1 MTVKIIKNRK
11 LAGAVAL
18 AAMVNGFPL
27 MALAQNEQSGV
38 MLSEVSGEMS
48 AKQLQQRLTELQAR
62 VDALTAPPAEIENP
76 EPAKA
81 PTFGNTNIQ
90 IGGYVKLDS
99 IFSDYSDGSGA
110 TAGVGEDFLVPSTIP
125 VGGAVRGEGGDVH
138 YNAHAKSTRLF
149 FKSATDVGA
158 GSVKTHIE
166 IDAMAGAQGDERISN
181 SYAQRLRHAYVDWE
195 IDGDRSLLAGQSWS
209 TFFNV
214 GALPEGL
221 DFVGP
226 VGTIFERQP
235 QIRYTQSI
243 GSGSLQ
249 VAAENPATTL
259 YNGAEN
265 PYDDNRRPDL
275 ILRYN
280 NRIGDLNYSI
290 ASMSRELAYD
300 RTDASSESEQGHAV
314 SLSGKWQLGRDDL
327 RFMYSYGN
335 ALGRYLGLNSYRAGI
350 IDPVSGDIELID
362 QHGGYIALRHF
373 WNEQWRSNL
382 VLSATAA
389 DNPGLVADTAPSSYQ
404 SLHVNLMY
412 SPVPK
417 MTLGGEYIFASK
429 SVENI
434 SGQLADDEGDM
445 QRMQLS
451 VKYSF

>member
-11 LAGAVAL
+11 LAGALAL
-18 AAMVNGFPL
+18 TAMVNTIPG
-27 MALAQNEQSGV
+27 LAV
-38 MLSEVSGEMS
+38 EVEESS
-48 AKQLQQRLTELQAR
+48 AAQLQQRIAELQAQ
-62 VDALTAPPAEIENP
+62 VDALAARPVEIENP
-76 EPAKA
+76 EPTQAS
-81 PTFGNTNIQ
+81 TFGDTNIQ

-99 IFSDYSDGSGA
+99 IFSDYSDGSSA

-125 VGGAVRGEGGDVH
+125 VGGEGGDVH

-149 FKSATDVGA
+149 FKSSTDVGA
-158 GSVKTHIE
+158 GSVNTHIE

-181 SYAQRLRHAYVDWE
+181 SYAQRLRHAYVDWK

-235 QIRYTQSI
+235 QIRYTQGI

-249 VAAENPATTL
+249 FAAENPATTL

-265 PYDDNRRPDL
+265 PYDDNSRPDL

-280 NRIGDLNYSI
+280 NSIGDLNYSV

-300 RTDASSESEQGHAV
+300 RSDASSDSEQGYAI

-350 IDPVSGDIELID
+350 IDPVNGNIELID
-362 QHGGYIALRHF
+362 QHGGYVALRHF
-373 WNEQWRSNL
+373 WSEQWRSNL

-389 DNPGLVADTAPSSYQ
+389 DNPGLVADTTPSSYQ
-404 SLHVNLMY
+404 SLHLNLMY

-417 MTLGGEYIFASK
+417 MTLGGEYIYASK
-429 SVENI
+429 ELENT
-434 SGQLADDEGDM
+434 SGLLADDEGDM

-451 VKYSF
+451 VKYVF

>member
-1 MTVKIIKNRK
+1 MKIIKNRK
-11 LAGAVAL
+11 LAGALAL
-18 AAMVNGFPL
+18 TAMVNTIPG
-27 MALAQNEQSGV
+27 LAV
-38 MLSEVSGEMS
+38 EVEESS
-48 AKQLQQRLTELQAR
+48 AAQLQQRIAELQAQ
-62 VDALTAPPAEIENP
+62 VDALAARPVEIENP
-76 EPAKA
+76 EPTQAS
-81 PTFGNTNIQ
+81 TFGDTNIQ

-99 IFSDYSDGSGA
+99 IFSDYSDGSSA

-125 VGGAVRGEGGDVH
+125 VGGEGGDVH

-149 FKSATDVGA
+149 FKSSTDVGA
-158 GSVKTHIE
+158 GSVNTHIE

-181 SYAQRLRHAYVDWE
+181 SYAQRLRHAYVDWK

-235 QIRYTQSI
+235 QIRYTQGI

-249 VAAENPATTL
+249 FAAENPATTL

-265 PYDDNRRPDL
+265 PYDDNSRPDL

-280 NRIGDLNYSI
+280 NSIGDLNYSV

-300 RTDASSESEQGHAV
+300 RSDASSDSEQGYAI

-350 IDPVSGDIELID
+350 IDPVNGNIELID
-362 QHGGYIALRHF
+362 QHGGYVALRHF
-373 WNEQWRSNL
+373 WSEQWRSNL

-389 DNPGLVADTAPSSYQ
+389 DNPGLVADTTPSSYQ
-404 SLHVNLMY
+404 SLHLNLMY

-417 MTLGGEYIFASK
+417 MTLGGEYIYASK
-429 SVENI
+429 ELENT
-434 SGQLADDEGDM
+434 SGLLADDEGDM

-451 VKYSF
+451 VKYVF

>member
-1 MTVKIIKNRK
+1 MKIIKNRK

-18 AAMVNGFPL
+18 AAMVNTLP
-27 MALAQNEQSGV
+27 ALAAEPDA
-38 MLSEVSGEMS
+38 LT
-48 AKQLQQRLTELQAR
+48 AAQLQQRIAELQAQ
-62 VDALTAPPAEIENP
+62 VDALAARPVEIENP

-81 PTFGNTNIQ
+81 SPFGDTEIQ

-99 IFSDYSDGSGA
+99 IFSDYSDGSAA

-125 VGGAVRGEGGDVH
+125 IGGEGGDVH

-149 FKSATDVGA
+149 FKSATELGA
-158 GSVKTHIE
+158 GSVNTHIE

-181 SYAQRLRHAYVDWE
+181 SYAQRLRHAYVNWN

-235 QIRYTQSI
+235 QIRYTQGL

-249 VAAENPATTL
+249 FAAENPATTL
-259 YNGAEN
+259 YNSTEN
-265 PYDDNRRPDL
+265 PYDDNSRPDL
-275 ILRYN
+275 VLRYN
-280 NRIGDLNYSI
+280 NNIGDLNYSI

-300 RTDASSESEQGHAV
+300 RADASSESEQGYAI

-350 IDPVSGDIELID
+350 IDPLDGSIDLID
-362 QHGGYIALRHF
+362 QHGGYVALRHF
-373 WNEQWRSNL
+373 WSEQWRSNL

-389 DNPGLVADTAPSSYQ
+389 DNPASVADTTPSAYQ
-404 SLHVNLMY
+404 SLHLNLMY

-429 SVENI
+429 EVENA

-451 VKYSF
+451 VKYVF

>member
-18 AAMVNGFPL
+18 AAMVNTLPT
-27 MALAQNEQSGV
+27 LAAETEAV
-38 MLSEVSGEMS
+38 T
-48 AKQLQQRLTELQAR
+48 AAQLQQRIAELQAQ
-62 VDALTAPPAEIENP
+62 VDALAARPVEIENP
-76 EPAKA
+76 EPGKS

-110 TAGVGEDFLVPSTIP
+110 TAVIGEDFLVPSTIP
-125 VGGAVRGEGGDVH
+125 VGGLERGESGDVH

-149 FKSATDVGA
+149 FKSSTEMGA
-158 GSVKTHIE
+158 GRVTTHIE

-181 SYAQRLRHAYVDWE
+181 SYAQRLRHAYVDWK

-235 QIRYTQSI
+235 QIRYTQGI

-249 VAAENPATTL
+249 FAAENPATTL

-265 PYDDNRRPDL
+265 PYDDNSRPDL

-280 NRIGDLNYSI
+280 NSIGDLNYSV
-290 ASMSRELAYD
+290 ASMSRELAYEGAD
-300 RTDASSESEQGHAV
+300 VSESEQGYAI

-350 IDPVSGDIELID
+350 IDPVDGDIELID
-362 QHGGYIALRHF
+362 QHGGFVALRHF
-373 WNEQWRSNL
+373 WSEQWRSNL
-382 VLSATAA
+382 VLSATEA
-389 DNPGLVADTAPSSYQ
+389 DNPGLVSDTTPSSYQ
-404 SLHVNLMY
+404 SLQLNLMY

-417 MTLGGEYIFASK
+417 MILGGEYIFARK
-429 SVENI
+429 EVENA
-434 SGQLADDEGDM
+434 SGLLVDDEGDM

-451 VKYSF
+451 VKYVF